1 LEESKGAVGPDALA
15 TINLA
20 GKVTLWKYSVTM
32 PLVLCLFNWFLIL
45 VFSLFLRVI
54 RNFSPCVVVS
64 PLDQTHF
71 YLSICKCRMLS
82 LWMGKA
88 IISFWLS
95 QFVSCSVKGSHSPV
109 MKAACFCFLP
119 FYLYVCLCVCPQPAC
134 VSVCVNWFMLSRFAW
149 MWLPF
154 LVQLCYLCHCLSQLK
169 GDEPKL
175 SDLTGISWGWGLSA
189 LPPCS
194 VHTGGDH
201 VDNLTDS
208 WAWTGCPLTPGPGVV
223 LS

>member
-1 LEESKGAVGPDALA
+1 LAFAVCQLLGERQPLPCNES
-15 TINLA
+15 
-20 GKVTLWKYSVTM
+20 
-32 PLVLCLFNWFLIL
+32 CLLL
-45 VFSLFLRVI
+45 L
-54 RNFSPCVVVS
+54 SP
-64 PLDQTHF
+64 F
-71 YLSICKCRMLS
+71 LS
-82 LWMGKA
+82 LCM
-88 IISFWLS
+88 L
-95 QFVSCSVKGSHSPV
+95 VC
-109 MKAACFCFLP
+109 LP
-119 FYLYVCLCVCPQPAC
+119 PTCVYVC
-134 VSVCVNWFMLSRFAW
+134 VCVNWFMLSRFAW